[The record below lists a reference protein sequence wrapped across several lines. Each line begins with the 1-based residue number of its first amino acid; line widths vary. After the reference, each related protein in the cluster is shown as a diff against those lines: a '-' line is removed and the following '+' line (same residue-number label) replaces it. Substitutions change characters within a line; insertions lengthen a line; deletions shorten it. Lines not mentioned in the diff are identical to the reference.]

1 MAQQGGNP
9 IELYEAAAQGFRKT
23 LSGVGLNQM
32 GAPTPCTEWNVQ
44 ALINHNLKVAAF
56 VEGVYRENITVSPLD
71 VGGPLPGG
79 DALELLDAGIGNV
92 LEVLKSV
99 GSLDQKISSPFGEMT
114 RAEFL
119 MNPTWDLLVHTWDLA
134 KGTSQSTTLD
144 SHLVEICHNAFAP
157 MMEHMREEEFGGV
170 KIMGPEVQVPA
181 SASLQ
186 DRFLGVMGRQ
196 P

>member
-32 GAPTPCTEWNVQ
+32 GDPTPCTEWNVQ
-44 ALINHNLKVAAF
+44 ALINHNLKVAGF
-56 VEGVYRENITVSPLD
+56 VAGVYRENITVSPLD
-71 VGGPLPGG
+71 VGGPLPEG

-92 LEVLKSV
+92 LEV
-99 GSLDQKISSPFGEMT
+99 
-114 RAEFL
+114 
-119 MNPTWDLLVHTWDLA
+119 
-134 KGTSQSTTLD
+134 
-144 SHLVEICHNAFAP
+144 CHNAFAP
-157 MMEHMREEEFGGV
+157 MMEHMREEEFGGG

-186 DRFLGVMGRQ
+186 DRFLGIMGRQ